1 MKFFTVT
8 LLGLGVLFSANANSD
23 ESLTLGASIGYVN
36 IKNDNS
42 DFDFDAN
49 AQATSST
56 LIIRSAAILQSKA
69 GTSISGHLKI
79 LLVVFL
85 GRSMHLVGIFTV
97 SATCLCPM
105 TLMCSPRPVSLHG
118 RRTRSSMVSSST
130 PTTVRISPWAL
141 AHAGTLV
148 NHSASAR
155 RSISLISTKPTASGW
170 HQLDLNSG
178 SKRKL
183 ALHHEKRP
191 SPQWTTLVAR
201 FDLPAPASC

>member
-97 SATCLCPM
+97 SATYLCPM
-105 TLMCSPRPVSLHG
+105 T
-118 RRTRSSMVSSST
+118 
-130 PTTVRISPWAL
+130 
-141 AHAGTLV
+141 
-148 NHSASAR
+148 
-155 RSISLISTKPTASGW
+155 
-170 HQLDLNSG
+170 
-178 SKRKL
+178 
-183 ALHHEKRP
+183 
-191 SPQWTTLVAR
+191 
-201 FDLPAPASC
+201 